1 MTAPVTT
8 KLQDCEQ
15 KIVAQLATVRAARA
29 AYTHS
34 PNQETARLVA
44 NADERLDWLI
54 DMWCKVHIAEDAD
67 ALAASKYTTGA
78 ERALLEER
86 EKA

>member
-1 MTAPVTT
+1 MSAPAVTR
-8 KLQDCEQ
+8 LQDTEQ
-15 KIVAQLATVRAARA
+15 KITAQLATVRAARA

-34 PNQETARLVA
+34 PNRETQRLVDNA
-44 NADERLDWLI
+44 NERLDWLI

-67 ALAASKYTTGA
+67 ALAASKYADSA

-86 EKA
+86 